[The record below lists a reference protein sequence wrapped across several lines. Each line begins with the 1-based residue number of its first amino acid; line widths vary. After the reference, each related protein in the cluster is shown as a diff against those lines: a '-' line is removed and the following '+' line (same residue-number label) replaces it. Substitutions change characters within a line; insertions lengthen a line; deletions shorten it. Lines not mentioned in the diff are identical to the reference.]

1 MEKVQTSPRNFIF
14 QAVLNKFWTAVWESE
29 KLLFSFRVKLCFI
42 LATLHNSYL
51 FLCFKINVLCQN
63 SCMGVF
69 MDARF
74 FTAVALFNQLGHITY
89 RYSLFSKF
97 EAHLLEMA
105 PSFFFFSYYFRETEE
120 ACAHAYMHKIIWQ
133 NLLWTQLFQVHNLY
147 NVHVF
152 WETLDVKH
160 FWRPLGQLLGLLG
173 YTRGRSEQFSWLAIA
188 FCILHCVLFSGRLTW
203 SVSLL
208 QKNC

>member
-1 MEKVQTSPRNFIF
+1 MSEQLHGCFHGRQVFYSGSNSGILHTDMPSS
-14 QAVLNKFWTAVWESE
+14 LNS
-29 KLLFSFRVKLCFI
+29 KLIYWKW
-42 LATLHNSYL
+42 
-51 FLCFKINVLCQN
+51 
-63 SCMGVF
+63 
-69 MDARF
+69 
-74 FTAVALFNQLGHITY
+74 
-89 RYSLFSKF
+89 
-97 EAHLLEMA
+97 LLV
-105 PSFFFFSYYFRETEE
+105 FFFFSYYFRETEE

-203 SVSLL
+203 SVFLL